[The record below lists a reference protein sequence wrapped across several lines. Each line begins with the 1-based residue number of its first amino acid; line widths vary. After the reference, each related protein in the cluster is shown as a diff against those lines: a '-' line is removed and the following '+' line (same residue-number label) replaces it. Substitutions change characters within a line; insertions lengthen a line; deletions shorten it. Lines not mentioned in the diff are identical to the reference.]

1 MSTPAKPNATADKA
15 AAASKPAPAKAGASA
30 TSGAAGKPAKSRY
43 EHEEGTSAITKQVR
57 TGWL

>member
-15 AAASKPAPAKAGASA
+15 ADASKPAPAKTGASG
-30 TSGAAGKPAKSRY
+30 SSGGAAKPAKSKY